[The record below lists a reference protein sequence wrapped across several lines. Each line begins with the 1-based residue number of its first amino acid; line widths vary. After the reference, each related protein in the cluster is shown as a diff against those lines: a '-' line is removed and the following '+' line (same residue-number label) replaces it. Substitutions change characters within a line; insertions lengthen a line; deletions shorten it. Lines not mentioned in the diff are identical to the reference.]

1 MSRYTASHRKRLFLG
16 SRKPGSDSTPQPRSK
31 VASASLA
38 GSRFFLFRPLF
49 RRRPFRCC
57 ARRQLDTCGSS
68 RRGLCLARG
77 CLVGDGS
84 MGRLYH
90 SGLVEGMRRHAR
102 ENLAPSIAATLPHIG
117 ALLMPRPLCPFLRKQ
132 DFSVLPADRR
142 GRHLWAQNAFLA
154 RCAGCQVVVGQSS
167 ARKSRRPRAARNR
180 EGRRLRYVE
189 QHRQVVERR
198 GQFSFA
204 SGPRIRTP
212 WRRAAS
218 ASLRSRVASGNS
230 VSIAS
235 AR

>member
-1 MSRYTASHRKRLFLG
+1 MLRSPTVGYVWIVPTRLVSDARLPCRRWFNG
-16 SRKPGSDSTPQPRSK
+16 SAIPRR
-31 VASASLA
+31 L
-38 GSRFFLFRPLF
+38 
-49 RRRPFRCC
+49 RRRDEAAC
-57 ARRQLDTCGSS
+57 Q
-68 RRGLCLARG
+68 
-77 CLVGDGS
+77 
-84 MGRLYH
+84 
-90 SGLVEGMRRHAR
+90 

-117 ALLMPRPLCPFLRKQ
+117 ALSNAKAPCALFAQ
-132 DFSVLPADRR
+132 TGFSVLPADRR
-142 GRHLWAQNAFLA
+142 GRPLWAQNAFLA

-180 EGRRLRYVE
+180 EGRRLRHVE
-189 QHRQVVERR
+189 QYRQVVERR
-198 GQFSFA
+198 GQFPFA